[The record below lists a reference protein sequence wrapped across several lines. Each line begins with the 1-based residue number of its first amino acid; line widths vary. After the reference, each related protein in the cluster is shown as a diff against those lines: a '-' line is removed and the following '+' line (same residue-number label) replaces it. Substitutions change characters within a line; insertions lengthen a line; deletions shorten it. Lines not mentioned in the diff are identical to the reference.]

1 MGLFTRNSCLRPPI
15 AALPCDFVLCST
27 LLTLYLAV
35 LFRTSL
41 RQRSTFN
48 VRRSTFAVRRST
60 AITKSFWFGYILKL
74 RAVLASWHAL
84 GSLKNAQQKI
94 LLRFAS
100 NLRII
105 HFWRICCVE
114 MNRRPAS
121 APLVRLCFASCS
133 IPSKCMN
140 NLREKVLGTHVKR
153 DTPPNRLCPVVPC
166 LLKKVSQTNHPP
178 GQIASS

>member
-1 MGLFTRNSCLRPPI
+1 MVRFRGPLHTHLLPAASYRCL
-15 AALPCDFVLCST
+15 ALRLRALLDFADIVLGC
-27 LLTLYLAV
+27 AV
-35 LFRTSL
+35 QNVASP
-41 RQRSTFN
+41 TFN
-48 VRRSTFAVRRST
+48 VQRST
-60 AITKSFWFGYILKL
+60 AITKSFRFGYILKL

-121 APLVRLCFASCS
+121 APRVRLCFASCS